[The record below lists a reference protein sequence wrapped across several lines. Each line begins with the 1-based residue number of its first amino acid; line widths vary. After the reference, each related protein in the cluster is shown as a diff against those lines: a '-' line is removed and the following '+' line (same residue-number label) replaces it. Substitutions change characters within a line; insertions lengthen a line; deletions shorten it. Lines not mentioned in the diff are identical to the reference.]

1 MRNRYVVLVVLAGM
15 GMISCS
21 RREQPAA
28 RQIGREAY
36 DASQDIKRG
45 AKKAAKELRNA
56 GKELRQGWNEARRE
70 DPGKHK
76 EKK

>member
-1 MRNRYVVLVVLAGM
+1 
-15 GMISCS
+15 MISCG
-21 RREQPAA
+21 RREEPAA
-28 RQIGREAY
+28 RQLGREAY
-36 DASQDIKRG
+36 EASQDIKHG
-45 AKKAAKELRNA
+45 AKKAAKELRKA